1 MDCYRFDC
9 VKTDSYLALWV
20 LTGDSVM
27 FSHFAPQKSAYNIR
41 MADKKAEDEDKFDAV
56 LRRMLDM
63 KPMTAKELSAKLK
76 AEKAAKTVQ
85 ILDK

>member
-1 MDCYRFDC
+1 MKDDI
-9 VKTDSYLALWV
+9 TLDAG
-20 LTGDSVM
+20 T
-27 FSHFAPQKSAYNIR
+27 
-41 MADKKAEDEDKFDAV
+41 FDAV

-85 ILDK
+85 KMDKLNTKAEKGKASNG